1 MSGFENDRK
10 WIIEKKNDV
19 AIRSMDL
26 KEKID
31 EFDQKK
37 AEVEEG
43 ISRIPSDL
51 PDELRQQIQEAVEN
65 ARAELDSEANDL
77 GVEADSIKE
86 TADETID
93 MADNMREEYSQKAER
108 LRELSNVPMIGSF
121 ANEAAEKLENQANQV
136 VDLRQETVKYRDD
149 AAMQHNRLRDRR

>member
-19 AIRSMDL
+19 AVRSMDL

-31 EFDQKK
+31 EFDEKR

-51 PDELRQQIQEAVEN
+51 PDELQQQIQEAVES

-77 GVEADSIKE
+77 GQEADNIKE

-93 MADNMREEYSQKAER
+93 MADNLRDEYTKKVER
-108 LRELSNVPMIGSF
+108 LRALSDVPMIGSF
-121 ANEAAEKLENQANQV
+121 ADEGAEKLDDQAEQIT
-136 VDLRQETVKYRDD
+136 DLRQETVKYRDE
-149 AAMQHNRLRDRR
+149 AAMQHNRLMGRK

>member
-19 AIRSMDL
+19 AVRSMDL

-31 EFDQKK
+31 EFDEKR

-51 PDELRQQIQEAVEN
+51 PDELQQQIQEAVES

-77 GVEADSIKE
+77 GQEADNIKE

-93 MADNMREEYSQKAER
+93 MADN
-108 LRELSNVPMIGSF
+108 
-121 ANEAAEKLENQANQV
+121 
-136 VDLRQETVKYRDD
+136 
-149 AAMQHNRLRDRR
+149 LRDE

>member
-31 EFDQKK
+31 EFDEKK
-37 AEVEEG
+37 SEVEEG

-51 PDELRQQIQEAVEN
+51 PDELQQQIQEAVEN
-65 ARAELDSEANDL
+65 ARADLDSEANDL
-77 GVEADSIKE
+77 SQEADGIKE
-86 TADETID
+86 TADEAID
-93 MADNMREEYSQKAER
+93 MADNLRDEYSQKAEQ
-108 LRELSNVPMIGSF
+108 LRELSDVPMIGSF
-121 ANEAAEKLENQANQV
+121 ANEGADKLDNQAEQI
-136 VDLRQETVKYRDD
+136 VDLRQETVKYRDEM
-149 AAMQHNRLRDRR
+149 AMQHNRLMSR

>member
-31 EFDQKK
+31 EFDEKK
-37 AEVEEG
+37 SEVEEG

-51 PDELRQQIQEAVEN
+51 PDELQQQIQEAVEN
-65 ARAELDSEANDL
+65 ARADLDSEANDL
-77 GVEADSIKE
+77 SQEADGIKE
-86 TADETID
+86 TADEAID
-93 MADNMREEYSQKAER
+93 MADNLRDEYSQKAEQ
-108 LRELSNVPMIGSF
+108 LRELSDVPMIGSF
-121 ANEAAEKLENQANQV
+121 ANEGADKLDNQAEQI
-136 VDLRQETVKYRDD
+136 VDLRQETVKYRDEM
-149 AAMQHNRLRDRR
+149 AMQHNRLMGR